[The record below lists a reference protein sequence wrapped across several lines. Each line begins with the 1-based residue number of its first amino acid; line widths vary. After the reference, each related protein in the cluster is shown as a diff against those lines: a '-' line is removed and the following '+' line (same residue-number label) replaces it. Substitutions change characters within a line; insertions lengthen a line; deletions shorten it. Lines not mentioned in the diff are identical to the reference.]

1 MEKIDFNLEKFIS
14 DIQKNYQIA
23 LEKYLKEKFLNAF
36 SEILD
41 EKSEHT
47 INIFYEEKAEVIER
61 LDDLFSSIEDKDL
74 NEINHK
80 INATYVS
87 IRNYNSFLPTFHIS

>member
-1 MEKIDFNLEKFIS
+1 M
-14 DIQKNYQIA
+14 
-23 LEKYLKEKFLNAF
+23 KEKFLKSF

-41 EKSEHT
+41 EKSEQT

-87 IRNYNSFLPTFHIS
+87 IKNYNIFLPTFHNSENVNYFLIN

>member
-1 MEKIDFNLEKFIS
+1 MK
-14 DIQKNYQIA
+14 
-23 LEKYLKEKFLNAF
+23 EKYLNAF

-41 EKSEHT
+41 EKWEHT

-74 NEINHK
+74 NEINRK
-80 INATYVS
+80 INETYVS
-87 IRNYNSFLPTFHIS
+87 IRNYNSFLPIFHISENVNYFLINYSENHLLQIISF